1 MKKRLFLQGS
11 LLLLSALTITSFSTG
26 NVSKITAETKPQT
39 TTNSNKVND
48 ETAKTYYVAT
58 NGSKTGDGSEENP
71 YSIVKLLN
79 STDILKPGD
88 TVIIKSGTYNLGDDD
103 RIKITAS
110 GSFEKNITIKSEGV
124 GTVTL
129 DFSSMKFNSV
139 NRGVTIAGDHITWD
153 GIDVCGAG
161 DNGVYVSGNYNLI
174 ANCEFYNNRD
184 SGLQLG
190 RDNSEQSDIADW
202 PSYNLIQNCTSFNNY
217 DNETYGE
224 NADGFAAKL
233 TVGYGNVFDSCI
245 AYRNSDDGWDLYA
258 KTDSGDIGC
267 ITLYNCVSFENG
279 YLLNTKAENNARFKN
294 YNKAYDE
301 TETNSYMTRDGDG
314 IGFKL
319 GGSTMRG
326 DVKMYNCLS
335 FNNRLHGVGDNSNP
349 GVLSIENVTSYNNSA
364 IIDDDP
370 NSANFGNIVLGT
382 LDGDSKSS
390 NIDMART
397 EDSYNN
403 YKNVLSVKNGGSSLA
418 GDAYRGSAEYSY
430 FDDAAGNAYKFE
442 GYQDA
447 SSYVSSKKG
456 TKTTALTASDIFTTL
471 PVTWE
476 TNANGETV
484 YSYNIT
490 GKNNTLIDANFR
502 NADGSINMHS
512 ILEVKDQSK
521 LFGNEHQI
529 GASFL
534 KDSYND
540 YTHPYAEVKNATDEK
555 DYLLMAARNA
565 LYLNTDEEAVY
576 QDFNLL
582 TKIMGCN
589 VAWSS
594 SDPSIIKIG
603 STYNDS
609 RSNSESVRAI
619 VNRPSEDSDVTLTAT
634 LVYYGETITQTFVV
648 HVKAAAP
655 ELGEMT
661 VTGLEKSRIIV
672 DQYQAY
678 TLPEVQVE
686 DGSDYNGKLLPTS
699 AYTLKTKIEFATD
712 KNATYHE
719 VAGFTTS
726 KAGVYKI
733 TKTATLNSKSSSLTF
748 YVYVASK
755 TANVDF
761 EKDSTGVSSAS
772 VIVNKTGYQIEGNL
786 TNVTGSIYALS
797 SKDAISDISADY
809 IKEHGKG
816 YTFRDDTIACSF
828 ENDNNEGYHIYY
840 VLTNANGIVTSQ
852 VYEKEINTVSI
863 TTAEEFKKFAASN
876 ESTKIYTL
884 DADIDLSTTTWT
896 GNDYT
901 LKGLLN
907 GKGHK
912 IYNGSIASASNG
924 ASLFNKMSGG
934 TIENVVFENLTFTNA
949 SGKQRAGIV
958 AQAERGD
965 FYNIQLR
972 NVVSTGGS
980 GRNGALIAQIVEKNG
995 YEVNI
1000 DQVSL
1005 INDANKVIGGAA
1017 DCGGIVGMI
1026 QATSGSYGTTNI
1038 SNIYVDATIDAGSSN
1053 YAGSI
1058 VGRYGDRANETLNI
1072 NHVYSKAIVK
1082 GNTYVGGIIGAHQ
1095 NSAGTMKVL
1104 YCAFTGE
1111 LYYGSNLERVTGS
1124 QKNCSNIV
1132 GRYSSVTSLSIVEQ
1146 CYAPFEEANS
1156 NYSVNVYDTNELEK
1170 ESFYSH
1176 NIDLDVKTK
1185 WTFDETTKT
1194 ISLNFIDTWTKA

>member
-11 LLLLSALTITSFSTG
+11 ILLLSALTITSFSTG
-26 NVSKITAETKPQT
+26 NVSKATAESKPQV
-39 TTNSNKVND
+39 TTNSNKVSED
-48 ETAKTYYVAT
+48 AAKTYYVAT
-58 NGSKTGDGSEENP
+58 DGSKTGDGSAEKP
-71 YSIVKLLN
+71 YALVSLLN
-79 STDILKPGD
+79 SVDILKPGD
-88 TVIIKSGTYNLGDDD
+88 TVIIKAGTYSLGDND

-110 GSFEKNITIKSEGV
+110 GSFEKTLTIKGEGSV
-124 GTVTL
+124 KL
-129 DFSSMKFNSV
+129 DFSKMSFNSI
-139 NRGVTIAGDHITWD
+139 NRGVTIAGNYITWD

-161 DNGVYVSGNYNLI
+161 DNGMYVSGNYNVI
-174 ANCEFYNNRD
+174 TNCEFYNNRD

-190 RDNSEQSDIADW
+190 RDNSNQSDIAEW
-202 PSYNLIQNCTSFNNY
+202 PSYNLIQNCTSYNNY

-233 TVGYGNVFDSCI
+233 TVGYGNVFDGCI

-279 YLLNTKAENNARFKN
+279 YLLNTKAENNARFEK
-294 YNKAYDE
+294 YNNTFDE
-301 TETNSYMTRDGDG
+301 LETNSYMTRDGDG

-326 DVKMYNCLS
+326 DVKMFNCLS

-349 GVLSIENVTSYNNSA
+349 GVLSIENVTAYNNA
-364 IIDDDP
+364 AVIDDDP
-370 NSANFGNIVLGT
+370 TSTNFGNVVLGT
-382 LDGDSKSS
+382 LSGDDKSS

-397 EDSYNN
+397 ENSYNN
-403 YKNVLSVKNGGSSLA
+403 FKNVLSVKNDGSSLA
-418 GDAYRGSAEYSY
+418 ADAYRGSAEYCF
-430 FDDAAGNAYKFE
+430 FDDAAGNAYKFDS
-442 GYQDA
+442 YQDA
-447 SSYVSSKKG
+447 SSYVSTKKG
-456 TKTTALTASDIFTTL
+456 SKATSVVASDVFEAL
-471 PVTWE
+471 PITWE
-476 TNANGETV
+476 SDASGNKT
-484 YSYNIT
+484 YSYNLT
-490 GKNNTLIDANFR
+490 GKNNTTVDETYR
-502 NADGSINMHS
+502 NVDGSINMGS
-512 ILEVKDQSK
+512 ILKIKDQTK
-521 LFGNEHQI
+521 LFGEEHKI
-529 GASFL
+529 GASL
-534 KDSYND
+534 TGASYDD
-540 YTHPYAEVKNATDEK
+540 YTHPYVSVTGAKDAK

-594 SDPSIIKIG
+594 SDSSIIKIG
-603 STYNDS
+603 YTYNDS
-609 RSNSESVRAI
+609 RSNSEAVRAI
-619 VNRPSEDSDVTLTAT
+619 VNRPSTDTDVTLTAT

-655 ELGEMT
+655 EIGAIT
-661 VTGLEKSRIIV
+661 VNGLEKSRIIV

-686 DGSDYNGKLLPTS
+686 DGSDYNGKLLDAS
-699 AYTLKTKIEFATD
+699 AYTLKTKVEYASD

-719 VAGFTTS
+719 IAGFTTS

-733 TKTATLNSKSSSLTF
+733 TKTVTLNSKSSSLTF

-755 TANVDF
+755 SANVDF
-761 EKDSTGVSSAS
+761 EKDQTGVSTAS
-772 VIVNKTGYQIEGNL
+772 IIVNKTGYQIEGNL

-797 SKDAISDISADY
+797 SKDAIADITADY
-809 IKEHGKG
+809 VKEHGQG
-816 YTFRDDTIACSF
+816 YSFRDDSIACTF

-840 VLTNANGIVTSQ
+840 VLTNANGKVTSQ
-852 VYEKEINTVSI
+852 VYEKEITTVSI
-863 TTAEEFKKFAASN
+863 STAEQFKSFASSN
-876 ESTKIYTL
+876 DSTKIYTL
-884 DADIDLSTTTWT
+884 DADIDLSSTTWT

-912 IYNGSIASASNG
+912 ICNGNVASAKNG

-934 TIENVVFENLTFTNA
+934 TIENVVFENMTFTNA
-949 SGKQRAGIV
+949 SNVQRAGIV

-972 NVVSTGGS
+972 NVVATGGS
-980 GRNGALIAQIVEKNG
+980 GRNGALVAQIVEKNG

-1005 INDANKVIGGAA
+1005 INDADKVIGGTA
-1017 DCGGIVGMI
+1017 DVGGIVGMI

-1038 SNIYVDATIDAGSSN
+1038 SNIYVDATISAGSSN
-1053 YAGSI
+1053 YAGSV
-1058 VGRYGDRANETLNI
+1058 VGRFGDRVNETLNI
-1072 NHVYSKAIVK
+1072 THVYSKATVK
-1082 GNTYVGGIIGAHQ
+1082 GSTYVGGIIGAHQ
-1095 NSAGTMKVL
+1095 NSAGTMEIL

-1111 LYYGSNLERVTGS
+1111 LYYGSNLELVTGS

-1132 GRYSSVTSLSIVEQ
+1132 GRYSSVTTLSIVEN

-1156 NYSVNVYDTNELEK
+1156 NYGVNVIENISDLQT

-1176 NIDLDVKTK
+1176 NIDLDTKTR
-1185 WTFDETTKT
+1185 WTFDATTKS

>member
-11 LLLLSALTITSFSTG
+11 ILLLSALTITSFSTG
-26 NVSKITAETKPQT
+26 NTSKATAETKPT
-39 TTNSNKVND
+39 IVTNGNKVNA
-48 ETAKTYYVAT
+48 ETSTTYYVAT
-58 NGSKTGDGSEENP
+58 NGSSTGDGSEAKP
-71 YSIVKLLN
+71 YDIVTLLN
-79 STDILKPGD
+79 SADVLKPGD
-88 TVIIKSGTYNLGDDD
+88 IVIVKAGTYKLGDTD
-103 RIKITAS
+103 RIKITSS
-110 GSFEKNITIKSEGV
+110 GSFEKTLTIKGE
-124 GTVTL
+124 GTVKL
-129 DFSSMKFNSV
+129 DFSSMSFNSN
-139 NRGVTIAGDHITWD
+139 NRGVTIAGDHIIWD

-161 DNGVYVSGNYNLI
+161 DNGMYVSGNYNTI
-174 ANCEFYNNRD
+174 SNCEFYNNRD

-202 PSYNLIQNCTSFNNY
+202 PSYNLIQNCTSYNNY

-245 AYRNSDDGWDLYA
+245 AYRNSDDGWDLFA

-279 YLLNTKAENNARFKN
+279 YLLNTQKENNERFEK
-294 YNKAYDE
+294 YNKAFDEVE
-301 TETNSYMTRDGDG
+301 TESYMTRDGDG

-326 DVKMYNCLS
+326 DVKMFNCLS

-349 GVLSIENVTSYNNSA
+349 GVLSIENVTSYNNA
-364 IIDDDP
+364 AVIDDDK
-370 NSANFGNIVLGT
+370 NSANFGNIIVGS

-390 NIDMART
+390 NIDMARS
-397 EDSYNN
+397 EGSYNN
-403 YKNVLSVKNGGSSLA
+403 FKNVLSVKNGGSSLSS
-418 GDAYRGSAEYSY
+418 DAYRGSVEYSF
-430 FDDAAGNAYKFE
+430 FDDASGNAYKF
-442 GYQDA
+442 DA
-447 SSYVSSKKG
+447 YTDGSSYVEAKKG
-456 TKTTALTASDIFTTL
+456 SKTTSVVASDVFEKL
-471 PVTWE
+471 PITWE
-476 TNANGETV
+476 TDTTGKITS

-490 GKNNTLIDANFR
+490 GKDNTSVDATLR
-502 NADGSINMHS
+502 NADGSINMGD
-512 ILEVKDQSK
+512 ILKIKDQTK
-521 LFGNEHQI
+521 LFGDEHKI
-529 GASFL
+529 GASL
-534 KDSYND
+534 SGSSYND
-540 YTHPYAEVKNATDEK
+540 YTHPYVEVSGAKDAK

-589 VAWSS
+589 VAWKS
-594 SDPSIIKIG
+594 SDTSIIKIG

-609 RSNSESVRAI
+609 RSNSEAVRAI
-619 VNRPSEDSDVTLTAT
+619 VNRPAEDTDVTLTAT
-634 LVYYGETITQTFVV
+634 LVYYGETISQTFSVK
-648 HVKAAAP
+648 VKAAAP
-655 ELGEMT
+655 ELGEMK

-678 TLPEVQVE
+678 TLPEVQIE
-686 DGSDYNGKLLPTS
+686 DGSDYNGKLLPS
-699 AYTLKTKIEFATD
+699 SSYTLKTKVEYATD

-719 VAGFTTS
+719 IADFTTS

-733 TKTATLNSKSSSLTF
+733 TKTATLNSKTASLTF

-755 TANVDF
+755 NASVDF
-761 EKDSTGVSSAS
+761 EKNESQ
-772 VIVNKTGYQIEGNL
+772 VIVNKTGYQVEGNL
-786 TNVTGSIYALS
+786 TNVTGSIYSLS
-797 SKDAISDISADY
+797 SKEAITDITGDY
-809 IKEHGKG
+809 VKEHGKG
-816 YTFRDDTIACSF
+816 YTFRDDSLAYSF
-828 ENDNNEGYHIYY
+828 ENTNNEGYHIYY
-840 VLTNANGIVTSQ
+840 VLTNANGVVTSK
-852 VYEKEINTVSI
+852 VYEKEITTVSI
-863 TTAEEFKKFAASN
+863 TNATEFKAFATSN

-884 DADIDLSTTTWT
+884 DADIDLSSTTWT

-912 IYNGSIASASNG
+912 IYNATIASAKNG

-934 TIENVVFENLTFTNA
+934 TIENVVFENLTFANA
-949 SGKQRAGIV
+949 SSVQRAGIV

-972 NVVSTGGS
+972 NVIATGGS

-1005 INDANKVIGGAA
+1005 INDADKVIGGTA

-1026 QATSGSYGTTNI
+1026 QASSGTYGTTNI

-1053 YAGSI
+1053 YAGSV
-1058 VGRYGDRANETLNI
+1058 VGRYGERENEVLNI
-1072 NHVYSKAIVK
+1072 TNVYSKAIVK
-1082 GNTYVGGIIGAHQ
+1082 GATYVGGIIGAHQ

-1111 LYYGSNLERVTGS
+1111 LYYGSSLERVETS

-1132 GRYSSVTSLSIVEQ
+1132 GRYSSVQSLSIVEA

-1156 NYSVNVYDTNELEK
+1156 NYSVNVYEASDLQSEN
-1170 ESFYSH
+1170 FYSH
-1176 NIDLDVKTK
+1176 NLQLDLEKK
-1185 WTFDETTKT
+1185 WTFDKATKS
-1194 ISLNFIDTWTKA
+1194 ISLNFIDTWTVA